1 MVITDD
7 VHALLA
13 LNSGGGANLLE
24 ELIFSC
30 LGLTVLLPLMPV
42 HCRFYT

>member
-1 MVITDD
+1 MSIIDD
-7 VHALLA
+7 VHVLLA
-13 LNSGGGANLLE
+13 LYSGGGANLLE

-30 LGLTVLLPLMPV
+30 LDLTALLSLMPV